1 MGITLPDD
9 TTNPLHIVHWTDRHV
24 EIYEKVQTLL
34 HINSDT
40 EFFSSTHYYSNV
52 AIVHAPEKSRFL
64 FVCVVVVDNS
74 DLFGSNTCSNEFPLY
89 VLKDIEPPVAA
100 LVRIAEDSCG
110 TLIVVGGFQIGENL
124 PHGIIN
130 LAARFI
136 RKIGI
141 YQPNVNSCTLCQ
153 PEHHQRDM
161 AVFPLLFRGHSVETF
176 KRIPDAAHDFPQGR
190 GLIEHYICR
199 LTPVEARCANPL
211 A

>member
-64 FVCVVVVDNS
+64 FVCVVVVDN
-74 DLFGSNTCSNEFPLY
+74 
-89 VLKDIEPPVAA
+89 
-100 LVRIAEDSCG
+100 SCG